1 MSSSAPVGRARHG
14 AHRTQPRRI
23 PRPAVV
29 TLAAGLALA
38 VTSLI
43 TAMSGRHESPVPV
56 ASAAPLPVASVPV
69 APRVAAPAHPRG
81 AAPRS
86 VSMGA
91 LITKPARLLHVPPTE
106 IGIPA
111 VGIKST
117 LVGLA
122 LNPDRTLQPPADY
135 RQAGWYAAGSYPGDA
150 DGAPA
155 VIAGHVDSWNGPAV
169 FYQLQQVKVGQEVRV
184 TRADGSVAVFDVYA
198 ARRYPKDAFPADAV
212 YAPTA
217 AAEIRVITCTG
228 TFDKS
233 RRSYLDNLVLFAR
246 LNPAASQSAP

>member
-1 MSSSAPVGRARHG
+1 MSSSAPAGHG
-14 AHRTQPRRI
+14 VHRTPAFGRI

-43 TAMSGRHESPVPV
+43 TAMSGHHESPAAVT
-56 ASAAPLPVASVPV
+56 STAPLPVPPPV
-69 APRVAAPAHPRG
+69 LAPAHSRA
-81 AAPRS
+81 AAPHAPAAAA
-86 VSMGA
+86 MGA
-91 LITKPARLLHVPPTE
+91 LITKPARLLHVPPAE
-106 IGIPA
+106 VSIPS
-111 VGIKST
+111 VGIDST

-122 LNPDRTLQPPADY
+122 LNPDRTLQPPTDY
-135 RQAGWYAAGSYPGDA
+135 RQAGWYSAGSYPGDA

-169 FYQLQQVKVGQEVRV
+169 FYRLQQVKVGQEVRV
-184 TRADGSVAVFDVYA
+184 TRVDGSVAVFDVYA
-198 ARRYPKDAFPADAV
+198 SRRYPKDAFPADAV

-217 AAEIRVITCTG
+217 AAEIRIITCTG

>member
-1 MSSSAPVGRARHG
+1 MPSSAAVGPAGRG
-14 AHRTQPRRI
+14 AHRTRRGRQIPRR
-23 PRPAVV
+23 ALT

-43 TAMSGRHESPVPV
+43 TALGGHREPAPPPV
-56 ASAAPLPVASVPV
+56 AVATVAPLPVAPPAAAPSGARAPV
-69 APRVAAPAHPRG
+69 A
-81 AAPRS
+81 

-91 LITKPARLLHVPPTE
+91 LIHKPARLLHVPPVEVT
-106 IGIPA
+106 IPA
-111 VGIKST
+111 AGIEST

-122 LNPDRTLQPPADY
+122 LNDDRTLRPPADY

-150 DGAPA
+150 DGVPA

-169 FYQLQQVKVGQEVRV
+169 FYRLQQVEVGQQVRV
-184 TRADGSVAVFDVYA
+184 RRADGSVAVFDVYA
-198 ARRYPKDAFPADAV
+198 TRRYPKDAFPADAV

-217 AAEIRVITCTG
+217 QAEIRVITCTG

-246 LNPAASQSAP
+246 LNPAASRSAP

>member
-1 MSSSAPVGRARHG
+1 MSSSAPVGPAARG
-14 AHRTQPRRI
+14 AHRTRAGRRI
-23 PRPAVV
+23 PRRAVT

-43 TAMSGRHESPVPV
+43 TAVGGQHEPVLVPV
-56 ASAAPLPVASVPV
+56 AASVAPRPV
-69 APRVAAPAHPRG
+69 APPAAARPKAPA
-81 AAPRS
+81 AA
-86 VSMGA
+86 SMGA
-91 LITKPARLLHVPPTE
+91 LIHKPARLLHVPPAE
-106 IGIPA
+106 VQIPA

-135 RQAGWYAAGSYPGDA
+135 RRAGWYAGGSYPGDA

-169 FYQLQQVKVGQEVRV
+169 FYRLQQVKVGQEVRV

-198 ARRYPKDAFPADAV
+198 THRYAKDAFPADAV

-217 AAEIRVITCTG
+217 QAEIRVITCTG
-228 TFDKS
+228 AFDKS

>member
-1 MSSSAPVGRARHG
+1 MSSSAPVGPAGRG
-14 AHRTQPRRI
+14 AHRTQPSRRI

-38 VTSLI
+38 VTSLV
-43 TAMSGRHESPVPV
+43 TAMSGHHEPPAAATAPVV
-56 ASAAPLPVASVPV
+56 SRPV
-69 APRVAAPAHPRG
+69 APPVAVPAHPRA
-81 AAPRS
+81 AAPHADA
-86 VSMGA
+86 MGA
-91 LITKPARLLHVPPTE
+91 LITKPARLLHVPPAE
-106 IGIPA
+106 VSIPA
-111 VGIKST
+111 VGIDSS

-135 RQAGWYAAGSYPGDA
+135 RQAGWYSAGSYPGDA

-169 FYQLQQVKVGQEVRV
+169 FYQLQQVKVGQQVRV
-184 TRADGSVAVFDVYA
+184 TRVDGSVAVFDVYA
-198 ARRYPKDAFPADAV
+198 TRRYPKDAFPADAV
-212 YAPTA
+212 YAPTT

-246 LNPAASQSAP
+246 LNPAASQGAP

>member
-1 MSSSAPVGRARHG
+1 MSSSAPVGPTGRG
-14 AHRTQPRRI
+14 AHRTQAHRRI
-23 PRPAVV
+23 PRPALIA
-29 TLAAGLALA
+29 LAAGLALA

-43 TAMSGRHESPVPV
+43 TAMSGHHESPVAV
-56 ASAAPLPVASVPV
+56 ASAGPLPVAP
-69 APRVAAPAHPRG
+69 PVAAPAHSRA
-81 AAPRS
+81 AAPHADA
-86 VSMGA
+86 MGA
-91 LITKPARLLHVPPTE
+91 LIHKPARLLHVPPVRVA
-106 IGIPA
+106 IPA
-111 VGIKST
+111 VGIDST

-150 DGAPA
+150 DGVPA

-169 FYQLQQVKVGQEVRV
+169 FYRLQQVKAGQEVRV
-184 TRADGSVAVFDVYA
+184 TRVDGSVAVFDVYA
-198 ARRYPKDAFPADAV
+198 SRRYPKDAFPADAV